1 MLHQAGFVP
10 QPLGPVIDYLT
21 FIPAKNALVSEALY
35 SFLIFSIE
43 ELEAAKVVC
52 HSSNLPVPYFGVVDY
67 EPEATLYP
75 GLPRMLPAWRQAL
88 EEMPAMMANYI
99 IDNYEAENLFP

>member
-1 MLHQAGFVP
+1 MLHQAKLVP
-10 QPLGPVIDYLT
+10 HPLGPVIDYLT

-35 SFLIFSIE
+35 TFLVFSYE
-43 ELEAAKVVC
+43 DLEAAKAVC
-52 HSSNLPVPYFGVVDY
+52 HLSNLPVPYFGVVT
-67 EPEATLYP
+67 EPQATLYS

-99 IDNYEAENLFP
+99 IDQYEAENLFP